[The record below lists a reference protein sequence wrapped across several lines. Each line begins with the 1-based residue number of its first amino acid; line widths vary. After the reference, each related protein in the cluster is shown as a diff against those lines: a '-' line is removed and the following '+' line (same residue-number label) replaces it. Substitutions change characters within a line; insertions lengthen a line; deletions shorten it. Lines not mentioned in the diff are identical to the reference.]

1 MVLADATQVQ
11 QVLMNLCKNAA
22 DAMRAAGG
30 SLEVSLSET
39 TFTDDT
45 PLPESDMEPGAYV
58 TLTVS
63 DTGHGM
69 DEAVQKKLFEP
80 FFTTKEKGQGTG
92 MGLAVAYGI
101 VKAHHGAITV
111 SSKPGQGSTF
121 IVYLPQYMS
130 DEKPEQ
136 KTHSVTPG
144 GKERILFVDDEEALV
159 ELGEY
164 MLQRLGYQV
173 VGKTDSMDA
182 LKTFAEHPE
191 AFDLV
196 ITDQTMPEMTG
207 ALLAQKLREIRPDIP
222 VVLCTGFSETISAE
236 EAESIGIQAFVMK
249 PLSKDEAAETIR
261 RVLGRNNED

>member
-1 MVLADATQVQ
+1 
-11 QVLMNLCKNAA
+11 
-22 DAMRAAGG
+22 MREG
-30 SLEVSLSET
+30 SLEVTLADT
-39 TFTDDT
+39 TFTDEM

-69 DEAVQKKLFEP
+69 DEEVKKKLFEP

-92 MGLAVAYGI
+92 MGLAVVYGI

-111 SSKPGQGSTF
+111 SSEPGRGSTF
-121 IVYLPQYMS
+121 TVYLPQYMS

-136 KTHSVTPG
+136 KTRSLTPG

-164 MLQRLGYQV
+164 MLQRLGYEV
-173 VGKTDSMDA
+173 VGKTDSVAA

-196 ITDQTMPEMTG
+196 ITDQTMPQMTG
-207 ALLAQKLREIRPDIP
+207 ALLTQKLKEIRPDIP
-222 VVLCTGFSETISAE
+222 VILCTGYSETISPE
-236 EAESIGIQAFVMK
+236 EAESMGVQAFVMK
-249 PLSKDEAAETIR
+249 PLARNEAAETIR
-261 RVLGRNNED
+261 RVLRPQQRRLMPGGLRQEHSKS